1 MFRYQQ
7 MIYIYLLQRY
17 LLLRYRS
24 ESQSQIKFEK
34 LMNCLIHSEIAGK
47 YLWERYIEDRN
58 KIQFPP
64 LLHELFA

>member
-1 MFRYQQ
+1 

-34 LMNCLIHSEIAGK
+34 LINCLKLSEIAAK
-47 YLWERYIEDRN
+47 NIREKLLENLKVLE
-58 KIQFPP
+58 FPP
-64 LLHELFA
+64 LLKDIIE

>member
-34 LMNCLIHSEIAGK
+34 LMNCLKYSEIVAKIMREG
-47 YLWERYIEDRN
+47 LGNYIDFPG
-58 KIQFPP
+58 FPP
-64 LLHELFA
+64 LLQEVFK